1 MKGITFGNL
10 HTYDDL
16 QLILTTKE
24 IGAPTVKSKKI
35 DIEGADGVPLH
46 PHDCWTCPL
55 CSVQAR
61 QYMAAKI
68 FRSFSDKYAKEG
80 TKDDGYY
87 HCCGNFSDWHAGRQL
102 LRQQQD
108 NRPAV
113 LPLGAAGAQGG
124 EAQLRRRADV
134 PVGEQCADRVQPD

>member
-61 QYMAAKI
+61 QYMV
-68 FRSFSDKYAKEG
+68 R
-80 TKDDGYY
+80 
-87 HCCGNFSDWHAGRQL
+87 R
-102 LRQQQD
+102 
-108 NRPAV
+108 
-113 LPLGAAGAQGG
+113 GG
-124 EAQLRRRADV
+124 
-134 PVGEQCADRVQPD
+134 